1 MMIRIIYHELRKI
14 EPSKAREL
22 VRAVLERQNG
32 NVSKTARILGI
43 SRQTVRRAKRGS
55 LLSGLKNVAYTV

>member
-22 VRAVLERQNG
+22 VRGKKRKSVWIWTAVLE
-32 NVSKTARILGI
+32 
-43 SRQTVRRAKRGS
+43 
-55 LLSGLKNVAYTV
+55 